1 MTAQTNNASFR
12 CLPAIL
18 AAAMAFSAIPL
29 LPASAAPSD
38 CSLASGDPTALFK
51 QLTEVDKLPEV
62 HRDASYV
69 ALQDK
74 ESWAMWTFTREG
86 MPAHPAVV
94 CRRPV
99 KNGEQIT
106 LEMVFGCKGEEKAC
120 AQLEQDFKELNARMQ
135 LDIENQQSG
144 KQ

>member
-1 MTAQTNNASFR
+1 MTATIK
-12 CLPAIL
+12 PAPKTYALAAL
-18 AAAMAFSAIPL
+18 AAAVTASIFHVT
-29 LPASAAPSD
+29 PASAAPSD
-38 CSLASGDPTALFK
+38 CTLASGDPTALFK

-62 HRDASYV
+62 HRDASYI

-74 ESWAMWTFTREG
+74 ETWAMWTFTRDG

>member
-1 MTAQTNNASFR
+1 MTVQKTTKSIK
-12 CLPAIL
+12 PAL
-18 AAAMAFSAIPL
+18 AALCSVLALSVSAT

-38 CSLASGDPTALFK
+38 CALASGDPTALFK

-62 HRDASYV
+62 HRDASYI

-74 ESWAMWTFTREG
+74 ETWAMWTFTREG

>member
-1 MTAQTNNASFR
+1 MRANIMNSARKFAFAAITAALTASVGTV
-12 CLPAIL
+12 
-18 AAAMAFSAIPL
+18 

-38 CSLASGDPTALFK
+38 CTQASGDPTALFK

-62 HRDASYV
+62 HRDASYI

-74 ESWAMWTFTREG
+74 ETWAMWTFTREG
-86 MPAHPAVV
+86 LPAHPAVV

-99 KNGEQIT
+99 KNGDQIT

-135 LDIENQQSG
+135 LDIENQQAG

>member
-1 MTAQTNNASFR
+1 MTAKTK
-12 CLPAIL
+12 PAPKTYALAAL
-18 AAAMAFSAIPL
+18 AAAVTASIFQVT
-29 LPASAAPSD
+29 PASAAPSD
-38 CSLASGDPTALFK
+38 CTLASGDPTALFK

-62 HRDASYV
+62 HRDASYI

-74 ESWAMWTFTREG
+74 ETWAMWTFTRDG